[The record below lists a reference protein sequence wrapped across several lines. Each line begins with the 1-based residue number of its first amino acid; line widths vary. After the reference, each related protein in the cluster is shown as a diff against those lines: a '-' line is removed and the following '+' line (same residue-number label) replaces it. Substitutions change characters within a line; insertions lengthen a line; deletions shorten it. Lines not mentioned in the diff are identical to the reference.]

1 MSNTWHTALILTTLC
16 ASQSLAH
23 PQIRSFAAS
32 SFQEMSTGPNGIV
45 LGRQGY
51 HDSRGH
57 GHSISYTVDKG
68 GQVHIRHD
76 PTGRVF
82 LTNLEKT
89 PFPHAFH
96 LFRSLLT
103 PDFGLS
109 SLKLLPRFHQ
119 PFLCLL
125 NPCSSD
131 SYSNRHDDQYM
142 RMMHGIA

>member
-1 MSNTWHTALILTTLC
+1 MSSTWLTVLILTTLC
-16 ASQSLAH
+16 ASLSVAH

-32 SFQEMSTGPNGIV
+32 SFQEMSSGPHGMV

-51 HDSRGH
+51 HDSTGH
-57 GHSISYTVDKG
+57 GHFISYTVDKG
-68 GQVHIRHD
+68 GHVQIRHD

-82 LTNLEKT
+82 LTHLEKT
-89 PFPHAFH
+89 SFPHTFH

-131 SYSNRHDDQYM
+131 SYINRHDDQYM